1 MAVINILTYIPFQ
14 AAPILNSIKVGHNYD
29 ETWGPKR
36 PLFQLGAPHLMTA
49 DIEGIS
55 IPSIPDFLSNLQ
67 HLTSLRISVTFNQ
80 DIPGA
85 TYNKLRDSLMALP
98 SLNHLD
104 LTIHDIF
111 MDMEPRLPIIL
122 PTLHFLQLD
131 GDGEGATSIVH
142 SIQADYLIALSLE
155 QWEVIDTEDTFN
167 DRTESQFPSLEHLV
181 LNKDMPDLDAFA
193 RSLPK
198 VERLTVG
205 GRCGLIHMCI
215 DTQDDWER
223 WTSLQVLAVGAFD
236 SPTDLMG
243 LPNIISKVKRGGHPI
258 RKLMLPK
265 VVLHLDDV
273 AELRKLVEVED
284 FSIDLP
290 NPFGK
295 SLTILEDLL

>member
-1 MAVINILTYIPFQ
+1 MPISNLHDEILQITFEFGTLLQQQDQPHFGSLVSHVTRRWRRTALATPLLWTKILFEKNPYGSAYPERQIDRAAAFLARSMPLPVDVDIEGVEEEDFDHSDDAAPAFLQLIIIHIGRCRRLNITDGDRQGMAVINILTYIPFQ

-131 GDGEGATSIVH
+131 GD
-142 SIQADYLIALSLE
+142 
-155 QWEVIDTEDTFN
+155 
-167 DRTESQFPSLEHLV
+167 
-181 LNKDMPDLDAFA
+181 
-193 RSLPK
+193 
-198 VERLTVG
+198 VG
-205 GRCGLIHMCI
+205 
-215 DTQDDWER
+215 
-223 WTSLQVLAVGAFD
+223 SY
-236 SPTDLMG
+236 
-243 LPNIISKVKRGGHPI
+243 
-258 RKLMLPK
+258 
-265 VVLHLDDV
+265 
-273 AELRKLVEVED
+273 
-284 FSIDLP
+284 
-290 NPFGK
+290 
-295 SLTILEDLL
+295 